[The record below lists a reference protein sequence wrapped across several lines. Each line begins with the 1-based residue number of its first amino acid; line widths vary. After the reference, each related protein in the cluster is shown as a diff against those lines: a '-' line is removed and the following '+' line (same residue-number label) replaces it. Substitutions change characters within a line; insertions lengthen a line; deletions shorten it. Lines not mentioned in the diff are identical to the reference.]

1 MIINTLRNNLL
12 AALTMLTFSANAQ
25 NDSSNIA
32 TDIEIEIQTTD
43 FGNSRKKINDFLVAN
58 NVTIQ
63 SQFESKSLLTLKFN
77 ADENLYHAYD
87 SLLNTL
93 GFISLKRIKSEN
105 NADKIAQINH
115 EIAYLKQK
123 KDSYLERLK
132 KTDEKIE
139 AYSSLWNE
147 TKQIEEKIFF
157 KESELLG
164 MGNQDHIFSVKV
176 DINDEVTSPENTRI
190 SFVNMPGFEYSYLNI
205 ESPKPGISAASY
217 NGYFLKYLFTKG
229 KSYATFGAYT
239 NRNIKDEDSSTISE
253 MFLIGFGQDFY
264 SRHLGRG
271 SRKFFNLYSGY
282 TIGGA
287 MTSSKSTNSSTV
299 YLTPIVGIELF
310 KNKFL
315 LIDNNVKYF
324 IPFGEIKNLRGVS
337 YNVSINF
344 VF

>member
-1 MIINTLRNNLL
+1 MTFPKIKFTLL
-12 AALTMLTFSANAQ
+12 AALTLITFQSNAQ
-25 NDSSNIA
+25 NDASNIA
-32 TDIEIEIQTTD
+32 TDIEIDIQTTD
-43 FGNSRKKINDFLVAN
+43 FNSSRKKINDFLAAN
-58 NVTIQ
+58 NVKIQ

-77 ADENLYHAYD
+77 ADEQLYRAYD

-93 GFISLKRIKSEN
+93 GFISLKKVKSEN
-105 NADKIAQINH
+105 NADIIAQINH

-123 KDSYLERLK
+123 KDSYVERLS
-132 KTDEKIE
+132 KTDPKIE

-157 KESELLG
+157 KESELIRFG
-164 MGNQDHIFSVKV
+164 KKDHVFSVKV
-176 DINDEVTSPENTRI
+176 DINDEVTSPGNTRI

-205 ESPKPGISAASY
+205 ESPKPGLSAASY

-287 MTSSKSTNSSTV
+287 LTSSKKQQNSSI
-299 YLTPIVGIELF
+299 PITNGRLAI
-310 KNKFL
+310 
-315 LIDNNVKYF
+315 LIQSH
-324 IPFGEIKNLRGVS
+324 L
-337 YNVSINF
+337 
-344 VF
+344 VFHDED